1 MKGHGGT
8 GHRTE
13 RIASII
19 KRDVSVI
26 IDSLSDPRIHGVTV
40 VDAEMSRD
48 LKYATVFVAIENDDK
63 KVLDALNGCS
73 GYIRH
78 ELAETNSEMRGVP
91 RLNFV
96 IDRSQ
101 AYFERI
107 EQVIRN
113 INHDET
119 DDGDN

>member
-1 MKGHGGT
+1 MKKSGT

-13 RIASII
+13 RVASVI

-26 IDSLSDPRIHGVTV
+26 VDSLSDPRVHGVSV

-48 LKYATVFVAIENDDK
+48 LKYATVYVVVENNDES
-63 KVLDALNGCS
+63 VVEALNGCS

-91 RLNFV
+91 RLHFV
-96 IDRSQ
+96 LDKSQSYYSRID
-101 AYFERI
+101 E
-107 EQVIRN
+107 VIKGWH
-113 INHDET
+113 HDGNN
-119 DDGDN
+119 D

>member
-1 MKGHGGT
+1 MSRQGGT

-13 RIASII
+13 RIASMI

-26 IDSLSDPRIHGVTV
+26 VDSLSDPRIQGVTV

-48 LKYATVFVAIENDDK
+48 LKYATVYVTIDGDDK
-63 KVLDALNGCS
+63 NVLAALNGCA

-78 ELAETNSEMRGVP
+78 VLAEENSEMRGVP

-96 IDRSQ
+96 IDKSQ
-101 AYFERI
+101 SYYERI
-107 EQVIRN
+107 EQVIKGLHN
-113 INHDET
+113 EQN
-119 DDGDN
+119 DG

>member
-8 GHRTE
+8 SHRTE

-19 KRDVSVI
+19 RRDVSVI
-26 IDSLSDPRIHGVTV
+26 VDGLSDPRIYGVTV
-40 VDAEMSRD
+40 VDVEMSRD
-48 LKYATVFVAIENDDK
+48 LKYATVFVTIESDEK
-63 KVLDALNGCS
+63 SVLAALNGCS

-96 IDRSQ
+96 VDKSQ

-107 EQVIRN
+107 EQVIKGFHN
-113 INHDET
+113 DENNNGNT
-119 DDGDN
+119 

>member
-1 MKGHGGT
+1 MTGRGGN

-26 IDSLSDPRIHGVTV
+26 VDTLDDPRVYGVSV
-40 VDAEMSRD
+40 IDAEMSRD
-48 LKYATVFVAIENDDK
+48 LKYATVFVSIENDETA
-63 KVLDALNGCS
+63 VLKALNGCS

-78 ELAETNSEMRGVP
+78 KLAETNSEMRGVP

-96 IDRSQ
+96 IDKSQ
-101 AYFERI
+101 AYYERI
-107 EQVIRN
+107 ESVIKGFHN
-113 INHDET
+113 
-119 DDGDN
+119 DGEKN

>member
-1 MKGHGGT
+1 MSFKGGA

-26 IDSLSDPRIHGVTV
+26 VDSMSDPRISGVTV

-48 LKYATVFVAIENDDK
+48 LKYATVFVIIDGDERS
-63 KVLDALNGCS
+63 VLQALNNS
-73 GYIRH
+73 AGYIRH

-91 RLNFV
+91 RLKFTV
-96 IDRSQ
+96 DKSQ
-101 AYFERI
+101 AYYERI
-107 EQVIRN
+107 EQVIKGL
-113 INHDET
+113 HDGSDE
-119 DDGDN
+119 